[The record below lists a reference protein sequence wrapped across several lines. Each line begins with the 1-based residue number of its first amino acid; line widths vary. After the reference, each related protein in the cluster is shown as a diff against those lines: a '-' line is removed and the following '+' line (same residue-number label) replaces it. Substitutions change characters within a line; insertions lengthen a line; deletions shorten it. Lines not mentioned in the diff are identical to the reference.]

1 MSKKMQVVSLSIAKW
16 IIEKSIILRIQLF
29 SKVLY
34 MGMSPGSLLK
44 LVFVIYTIRF
54 AQLLYNISHN
64 TRYTYTPE
72 WQSNVNDLLILNIF
86 HTIF

>member
-72 WQSNVNDLLILNIF
+72 
-86 HTIF
+86 

>member
-29 SKVLY
+29 SNVLY

-72 WQSNVNDLLILNIF
+72 RQSNVNDLLILNIF